1 MATRSKSFL
10 SRPLAM
16 RLLTGCLAGMS
27 LSVFAQEDTFRGDPS
42 RYTFIPISS
51 STDDWLRHFR
61 LGAMVGMNI
70 TAKFGLSGGYP
81 FGTPFPKGVYSD
93 GYVLP
98 DKTGDPTYTSNWGYD
113 NASQYNAAKGTL
125 TFSSASSYQ
134 LNNNVQSSDD
144 GYFPGLDM
152 AYGGN
157 LWYWK
162 HARVGWEIGFG
173 LLPINITDRN
183 AYGIKVSQTSYIYN
197 VGSIIVPTAPYSGG
211 PSGLGPIINSQN
223 PTTSTANGL
232 EGTLGGS
239 RTLDVM
245 LYTLRLGP
253 TFYWDISQK
262 FSASFGLGPAVGLA
276 SGELDYNDIITV
288 SGQTVSTRNSGSV
301 SATDFT
307 FGGYVNGTLLY
318 HVDDRADLY
327 LGVQYMPMGSADFNG
342 GGRQAQLQLDGQIY
356 ISAGINW
363 PF

>member
-1 MATRSKSFL
+1 
-10 SRPLAM
+10 M

-70 TAKFGLSGGYP
+70 SAKFGLRGGYN
-81 FGTPFPKGVYSD
+81 FGVASSPGVYAN

-98 DKTGDPTYTSNWGYD
+98 DKSGDTQYTSNWGYD
-113 NASQYNAAKGTL
+113 NASQYSANGAKSTL
-125 TFSSASSYQ
+125 TFLSAASYS
-134 LNNNVQSSDD
+134 LKPNESAQSSDD

-162 HARVGWEIGFG
+162 HARVGWEVGFG
-173 LLPINITDRN
+173 LLPINITDRSS
-183 AYGIKVSQTSYIYN
+183 YGINVNQTAYTYD
-197 VGSIIVPTAPYSGG
+197 VGSIVIPSGPYSGG
-211 PSGLGPIINSQN
+211 SSGVGPIIPTHPN
-223 PTTSTANGL
+223 PASGTPQSSSG
-232 EGTLGGS
+232 GTLGGS

-288 SGQTVSTRNSGSV
+288 TKGGQTVSTRNSGSV